1 VSDTIAAKVDGRRAV
16 GDRNRDAILEAA
28 IGVLAAEPE
37 AGVAEVAA
45 AAGVGRATVYRHF
58 ASREEL
64 IEALRLRA
72 GEEARRRFEAVRV
85 DEGDPVAA
93 LERMVAAML
102 ALGDR
107 YRVIFPQEREA
118 KPPRRKEILLKPL
131 GRLIARAQ
139 AEGAIDPEL
148 PPAWVVATLRALLRA
163 ANSEVEARRLARDA
177 AAAQV
182 VRTLV
187 RGVGSG

>member
-1 VSDTIAAKVDGRRAV
+1 MTLVDGRRAV
-16 GDRNRDAILEAA
+16 GDRNHDAILEAA
-28 IGVLAAEPE
+28 VQVLASQPE
-37 AGVAEVAA
+37 AGVAEIAA

-64 IEALRLRA
+64 IEALRLHA
-72 GEEARRRFEAVRV
+72 SDEARRRFAEARV
-85 DEGDPVAA
+85 DEGDPVEA

-107 YRVIFPQEREA
+107 YRVIFPQDPQAR
-118 KPPRRKEILLKPL
+118 PRRSEVLLKPL
-131 GRLIARAQ
+131 TRLIARAQ

-148 PPAWVVATLRALLRA
+148 PPAWVIASLRALLRGA
-163 ANSEVEARRLARDA
+163 VGEIEARRLGRDA
-177 AAAQV
+177 AAARV

-187 RGVGSG
+187 RGVGCA

>member
-1 VSDTIAAKVDGRRAV
+1 MTGALKVDGRRAV

-28 IGVLAAEPE
+28 VRVLGAQSE

-64 IEALRLRA
+64 IEALRIHA
-72 GEEARRRFEAVRV
+72 GDEARQRFADARV
-85 DEGDPVAA
+85 DEGDPIEA
-93 LERMVAAML
+93 LERIVSAML

-107 YRVIFPQEREA
+107 YRVIFPQDRQ
-118 KPPRRKEILLKPL
+118 PSPRRSELLLRPL
-131 GRLIARAQ
+131 STLIARAQ

-148 PPAWVVATLRALLRA
+148 PPAWVIATLRALLRA
-163 ANSEVEARRLARDA
+163 AVGEIEARRLARDL
-177 AAAQV
+177 AAQRV

-187 RGVGSG
+187 SGVGWR

>member
-58 ASREEL
+58 ASRGEL
-64 IEALRLRA
+64 IEALRLHA
-72 GEEARRRFEAVRV
+72 GEEARRRFDQVRV
-85 DEGDPVAA
+85 DEGDPVEA

-148 PPAWVVATLRALLRA
+148 SPAWVIATLRALLRA
-163 ANSEVEARRLARDA
+163 ANSEVEARRLARDT

>member
-1 VSDTIAAKVDGRRAV
+1 MTIVDGRRAV
-16 GDRNRDAILEAA
+16 GDRNHDAILEAA
-28 IGVLAAEPE
+28 VQVLAAEPE
-37 AGVAEVAA
+37 AGVAEIAA

-64 IEALRLRA
+64 IEALRLHA
-72 GEEARRRFEAVRV
+72 SEEARRRFAEARV
-85 DEGDPVAA
+85 DEGDPVQA

-107 YRVIFPQEREA
+107 YRVIFPQDPQA
-118 KPPRRKEILLKPL
+118 GPRRSEVLLKPL
-131 GRLIARAQ
+131 TRLIARAQ

-148 PPAWVVATLRALLRA
+148 APAWVIASLRALLRSA
-163 ANSEVEARRLARDA
+163 VGEIEARRLARDA
-177 AAAQV
+177 AAARV

-187 RGVGSG
+187 RGVGCA

>member
-64 IEALRLRA
+64 IEALRLHA
-72 GEEARRRFEAVRV
+72 GEEARRRFDEVRV

-148 PPAWVVATLRALLRA
+148 PPAWVIATLRALLRA

-182 VRTLV
+182 VRTLAH
-187 RGVGSG
+187 GVGSG

>member
-1 VSDTIAAKVDGRRAV
+1 VTGVLKVDGRRAV

-28 IGVLAAEPE
+28 IGVLGAQPD

-64 IEALRLRA
+64 IEALRLHA
-72 GEEARRRFEAVRV
+72 SAEARQRFAEARV

-107 YRVIFPQEREA
+107 YRVIFPQDQ
-118 KPPRRKEILLKPL
+118 KSSQRRSEVLLTPL
-131 GRLIARAQ
+131 TRLIARAQ
-139 AEGAIDPEL
+139 AEGAIDPAL
-148 PPAWVVATLRALLRA
+148 PPAWVVASLRALLRGA
-163 ANSEVEARRLARDA
+163 VGEIDARRLARDA
-177 AAAQV
+177 AAERV

-187 RGVGSG
+187 RGVGCG

>member
-1 VSDTIAAKVDGRRAV
+1 MTDVLSTDGRRAV
-16 GDRNRDAILEAA
+16 GDRNREAILEAA
-28 IGVLAAEPE
+28 IHVLSGAPD

-64 IEALRLRA
+64 IEALREHA
-72 GEEARRRFEAVRV
+72 GHEARRRFADARV
-85 DEGDPVAA
+85 DEGDPVEA
-93 LERMVAAML
+93 LGRIVAAML

-107 YRVIFPQEREA
+107 YRVIFPPDQ
-118 KPPRRKEILLKPL
+118 KPSRRRSEVLLEPL
-131 GRLIARAQ
+131 SRLIARAQ

-148 PPAWVVATLRALLRA
+148 PPAWVIATLRSLLRSA
-163 ANSEVEARRLARDA
+163 VGEIEARRLSREA
-177 AAAQV
+177 APERV

-187 RGVGSG
+187 RGVGCG